1 MSFDRMRIRGAS
13 SLSSGPRSC
22 MTRWFRWVD
31 RLATVRTLAVLFA
44 LEVVLL
50 GCVNAFDF
58 PLSGPFMQR
67 MTGHKYLDM
76 CAFCSAP
83 GIYTELDGFGNMGRQ
98 VQLAMLLTIDI
109 AIPLV
114 SGLFGVVALS
124 VLVKKEGFRW
134 FLWVPVAAALLDYLE
149 NTGIATLLAGYP
161 NHLNGVAAFT
171 GWLSGVKFC
180 AYSLTALLI
189 VVFALRRLRG
199 AFRARGR

>member
-1 MSFDRMRIRGAS
+1 MRSRS
-13 SLSSGPRSC
+13 SVTHWLE
-22 MTRWFRWVD
+22 WVD
-31 RLATVRTLAVLFA
+31 RFAMVRTLAVLFA

-83 GIYTELDGFGNMGRQ
+83 RIYTELDGFGNTGRQ
-98 VQLAMLLTIDI
+98 IQLAMLLTIDI